1 MKKVSDEAKAKESN
15 ARATVKAEKEMNK
28 KSRAVAKE
36 AVKKAGAANDKKI
49 DEEGDAKEA
58 SSKKEY
64 SAEVSSNFLDFM
76 VRPLVSEKAVDMVEK
91 ENKITFIVKKE
102 VSKAE
107 IKKIFEG
114 EFKVKVD
121 KINVI
126 NDMKGQKKAIIKI
139 NKNYKASDIAMKL
152 GLL

>member
-1 MKKVSDEAKAKESN
+1 
-15 ARATVKAEKEMNK
+15 
-28 KSRAVAKE
+28 
-36 AVKKAGAANDKKI
+36 
-49 DEEGDAKEA
+49 
-58 SSKKEY
+58 
-64 SAEVSSNFLDFM
+64 M

>member
-1 MKKVSDEAKAKESN
+1 MKKVSDEAKAKES
-15 ARATVKAEKEMNK
+15 TSGTTMKAEKEMTK
-28 KSRAVAKE
+28 KSRPVEKGLEKKGEAKS
-36 AVKKAGAANDKKI
+36 DKKVG
-49 DEEGDAKEA
+49 EVADAKEA

-91 ENKITFIVKKE
+91 ENKITFVVKKD